1 MDRMHIRLFEL
12 ASPFLDTRENGEHT
26 RISYEFAGRLL
37 GEEEGDPE
45 VVFPAIILHDV
56 GWKCIPEELQLTAFG
71 PGKKDMRLNRVHEVE
86 GAKIAGRIL
95 AELHYPAPLIE
106 EITEII
112 LGHDSRKQAI
122 SKSDAVVK
130 DSDKLWRYSDH
141 AMRTNT
147 ERFGLTFRQNLERLG
162 KTLDDWFFT
171 AAARRMAAQRLLE
184 LESRYTGKL
193 SAELSD

>member
-1 MDRMHIRLFEL
+1 MDRMHMRLFEL

-37 GEEEGDPE
+37 DEEQGDPE

-56 GWKCIPEELQLTAFG
+56 GWKRIPEELQLTAFG
-71 PGKKDMRLNRVHEVE
+71 PGKRDMNLNRVHEVE
-86 GAKIAGRIL
+86 GAKIAGGIL
-95 AELHYPAPLIE
+95 AELGYPAPLIE

-141 AMRTNT
+141 AMHINT
-147 ERFGLTFRQNLERLG
+147 ERFGMTFRENLERLG
-162 KTLDDWFFT
+162 RTLDAWFLT
-171 AAARRMAAQRLLE
+171 AAGRRMASERLLE
-184 LESRYTGKL
+184 LESTY
-193 SAELSD
+193 AVELSH